1 VSILPGIYASQITG
15 HLVTSS
21 YDSIATVNVG
31 SGGASSV
38 SFTSIPSTY
47 KHLQIRLIGKSDRST
62 NALSSIGLQFNS
74 DGTGTNYDIHEMYGT
89 GSAAASAYGANS
101 NAYDRISGNTGATN
115 IFGAM
120 IFDILDY
127 TNTNKYKTVRMLG
140 GVDFNGSGEVD
151 FMSGLWL
158 NTSAIT
164 RIDFLPSYQSTQ
176 FQQYSSFALYG
187 IRG

>member
-1 VSILPGIYASQITG
+1 
-15 HLVTSS
+15 
-21 YDSIATVNVG
+21 
-31 SGGASSV
+31 
-38 SFTSIPSTY
+38 
-47 KHLQIRLIGKSDRST
+47 
-62 NALSSIGLQFNS
+62 
-74 DGTGTNYDIHEMYGT
+74 
-89 GSAAASAYGANS
+89 
-101 NAYDRISGNTGATN
+101 
-115 IFGAM
+115 M